1 MIADS
6 LLEELESPST
16 GLARFVDAVV
26 RNGMPY
32 VIVPAAAVKAWRR
45 DEPRVWAKVERWL
58 ADHHVEVVAV

>member
-1 MIADS
+1 MTADT
-6 LLEELESPST
+6 LLGELEAPST

-45 DEPRVWAKVERWL
+45 DEPRAWVKVERWL